1 MTLAEPPAA
10 LAELPQE
17 TRPRGRHWGRH
28 GARRVLGLGLLVV
41 TLAGV
46 CFVSITMGSRSITL
60 MTIWEA
66 FTSYDPAS
74 ASQTVVREM
83 RVPRTLLGLSAG
95 AALGLSG
102 VILQGVTR
110 NPLAEPGIMGIN
122 TGAAAFIV
130 FGIMVL
136 GTQQLS
142 TYIWIG
148 FLGAAVATVMVYTIA
163 SFGREGATPVK
174 LALAGAAVTAAFYSL
189 TNAIVMTNV
198 EALDELRFWQVGS
211 LAGRYL
217 PVFWQTLPFIV
228 IGVVVA
234 LGTGRALNGLAL
246 GEDVAVALGQRVRLT
261 RAVMFVTVAILC
273 GAATAACGPIVFIAL
288 VVPHLA
294 RMLCGPDY
302 RWILAYSLVLTPMV
316 LLIADIIG
324 RVVVS
329 PSELQVGVV
338 LGALGAPAFVALVR
352 HRNLVEL

>member
-1 MTLAEPPAA
+1 MTLTSPPVARPEPPA
-10 LAELPQE
+10 EP
-17 TRPRGRHWGRH
+17 RSRSRGR
-28 GARRVLGLGLLVV
+28 ARLLVGLVLLFGLL
-41 TLAGV
+41 LAV
-46 CFVSITMGSRSITL
+46 CLFSITMGSRSITL
-60 MTIWEA
+60 MTIWDA
-66 FTSYDPAS
+66 FTSYDPSS
-74 ASQTVVREM
+74 ASETVVREM
-83 RVPRTLLGLSAG
+83 RVPRTLLGLSVG

-102 VILQGVTR
+102 AILQGVTR

-142 TYIWIG
+142 TYIWLG
-148 FLGAAVATVMVYTIA
+148 FVGAAVATVMVYTIA

-198 EALDELRFWQVGS
+198 DALNELRFWQVGS
-211 LAGRYL
+211 LAGRYM

-234 LGTGRALNGLAL
+234 LGAGRALNGLAL

-261 RAVMFVTVAILC
+261 RAVMFVTVALLC
-273 GAATAACGPIVFIAL
+273 GAATAACGPIVFVGL

-294 RMLCGPDY
+294 RMLTGPDY
-302 RWILAYSLVLTPMV
+302 RWILTYSLVLTPIA

-338 LGALGAPAFVALVR
+338 LGVLGAPAFVALVR
-352 HRNLVEL
+352 YRNLVEL

>member
-1 MTLAEPPAA
+1 MTLAPPPAA
-10 LAELPQE
+10 PAELPQE
-17 TRPRGRHWGRH
+17 TRLRRHWGRH
-28 GARRVLGLGLLVV
+28 GARRVVGLGLLVV
-41 TLAGV
+41 ALAGV
-46 CFVSITMGSRSITL
+46 CFVSITLGSRSITL
-60 MTIWEA
+60 MTIWDA
-66 FTSYDPAS
+66 FTSYDPTS

-102 VILQGVTR
+102 AILQGVTR

-142 TYIWIG
+142 TYIWFG

-198 EALDELRFWQVGS
+198 EALNELRFWQVGS

-273 GAATAACGPIVFIAL
+273 GAATAACGPIVFIGL

-338 LGALGAPAFVALVR
+338 LGVLGAPAFVALVR
-352 HRNLVEL
+352 YRNLVEL

>member
-1 MTLAEPPAA
+1 MTLAPSPAA
-10 LAELPQE
+10 PAELPRE

-28 GARRVLGLGLLVV
+28 GARRVVGLGLLVV
-41 TLAGV
+41 ALVGV
-46 CFVSITMGSRSITL
+46 CFVSITLGSRSITL
-60 MTIWEA
+60 LTIWDA
-66 FTSYDPAS
+66 FTSYDPTS

-102 VILQGVTR
+102 AILQGVTR

-142 TYIWIG
+142 TYIWFG

-198 EALDELRFWQVGS
+198 EALNELRFWQVGS

-261 RAVMFVTVAILC
+261 RAVMFATVAMLC
-273 GAATAACGPIVFIAL
+273 GAATAACGPIVFIGL

-338 LGALGAPAFVALVR
+338 LGVLGAPAFVALVR
-352 HRNLVEL
+352 YRNLVEL

>member
-1 MTLAEPPAA
+1 
-10 LAELPQE
+10 
-17 TRPRGRHWGRH
+17 
-28 GARRVLGLGLLVV
+28 
-41 TLAGV
+41 
-46 CFVSITMGSRSITL
+46 MGSRSITL
-60 MTIWEA
+60 MTIWDA
-66 FTSYDPAS
+66 FTSFDPNS
-74 ASQTVVREM
+74 ASETVVREM
-83 RVPRTLLGLSAG
+83 RVPRTLLGLSVG

-102 VILQGVTR
+102 AILQGVTR

-142 TYIWIG
+142 TYIWLG
-148 FLGAAVATVMVYTIA
+148 FIGAAVATVMVYTIA

-198 EALDELRFWQVGS
+198 DALNELRFWQVGS
-211 LAGRYL
+211 LAGRYM

-234 LGTGRALNGLAL
+234 LGAGRALNGLAL
-246 GEDVAVALGQRVRLT
+246 GEDVAIALGQRVRLT
-261 RAVMFVTVAILC
+261 RAVMFVTVALLC
-273 GAATAACGPIVFIAL
+273 GAATAACGPIVFIGL

-294 RMLCGPDY
+294 RMLTGPDY
-302 RWILAYSLVLTPMV
+302 RWILTYSLVLTPIV
-316 LLIADIIG
+316 LLISDIIG

-338 LGALGAPAFVALVR
+338 LGVLGAPAFIALVR
-352 HRNLVEL
+352 YRNLVEL

>member
-1 MTLAEPPAA
+1 MTLAPPPAA
-10 LAELPQE
+10 PAELPQE
-17 TRPRGRHWGRH
+17 TRLQGRH
-28 GARRVLGLGLLVV
+28 GARRLVGLGLLIVALV
-41 TLAGV
+41 GV
-46 CFVSITMGSRSITL
+46 CFVSITLGSRSVTL
-60 MTIWEA
+60 MTIWDA
-66 FTSYDPAS
+66 FTGYDPTS
-74 ASQTVVREM
+74 ASETVVREM

-102 VILQGVTR
+102 AILQGVTR

-122 TGAAAFIV
+122 TGASAFIV

-142 TYIWIG
+142 TYIWLG
-148 FLGAAVATVMVYTIA
+148 FLGAAVATVLVYTVA

-198 EALDELRFWQVGS
+198 EALNELRFWQVGS

-217 PVFWQTLPFIV
+217 PVFWQTHPFNAL
-228 IGVVVA
+228 GVVVA

-261 RAVMFVTVAILC
+261 RAVMFVTVALLC
-273 GAATAACGPIVFIAL
+273 GAATAACGPIVFIGL

-302 RWILAYSLVLTPMV
+302 RWILTYSLVLTPMV

-324 RVVVS
+324 RVVVA

-338 LGALGAPAFVALVR
+338 LGVLGAPAFVALVR
-352 HRNLVEL
+352 YRNLVEL

>member
-1 MTLAEPPAA
+1 ML
-10 LAELPQE
+10 LF
-17 TRPRGRHWGRH
+17 
-28 GARRVLGLGLLVV
+28 GLL
-41 TLAGV
+41 LAV
-46 CFVSITMGSRSITL
+46 CLFSITMGSRAITL
-60 MTIWEA
+60 MTIWDA
-66 FTSYDPAS
+66 FTSYDPNS
-74 ASQTVVREM
+74 AAETVVREM
-83 RVPRTLLGLSAG
+83 RVPRTLLGLSVG

-102 VILQGVTR
+102 AILQGVTR

-142 TYIWIG
+142 TYIWLG
-148 FLGAAVATVMVYTIA
+148 FLGAAFATVMVYTIA

-198 EALDELRFWQVGS
+198 DALNELRFWQVGS

-217 PVFWQTLPFIV
+217 PVFWQTLPFIG

-234 LGTGRALNGLAL
+234 LGAGRALNGLAL
-246 GEDVAVALGQRVRLT
+246 GEDVAIALGQRVRLT
-261 RAVMFVTVAILC
+261 RAVMFVTVALLC
-273 GAATAACGPIVFIAL
+273 GAATAACGPIVFIGL

-302 RWILAYSLVLTPMV
+302 RWILAYSLVLTPIV
-316 LLIADIIG
+316 LLITDIIG

-338 LGALGAPAFVALVR
+338 LGVLGAPAFVALVR
-352 HRNLVEL
+352 YRNLVEL

>member
-1 MTLAEPPAA
+1 MTVTSHPSPRSEVPT
-10 LAELPQE
+10 E
-17 TRPRGRHWGRH
+17 TRPRGR
-28 GARRVLGLGLLVV
+28 RRGTLLLGFGVLLVL
-41 TLAGV
+41 LAGV

-60 MTIWEA
+60 LTIWNA
-66 FTSYDPAS
+66 FANYDPNS
-74 ASQTVVREM
+74 ASETVVREM
-83 RVPRTLLGLSAG
+83 RVPRTLLGLTVG

-102 VILQGVTR
+102 AILQGVTR

-122 TGAAAFIV
+122 SGAAAFIV

-142 TYIWIG
+142 TYIWLG
-148 FLGAAVATVMVYTIA
+148 FLGAAVATVAVYAVA

-198 EALDELRFWQVGS
+198 EALNELRFWQVGS

-228 IGVVVA
+228 VGLVVA
-234 LGTGRALNGLAL
+234 LGTGRALNALAL
-246 GEDVAVALGQRVRLT
+246 GEDVARALGQRVRLT
-261 RAVMFVTVAILC
+261 RFTLFVTVALLC
-273 GAATAACGPIVFIAL
+273 GAATAACGPIVFVGL
-288 VVPHLA
+288 VVPHIA
-294 RMLCGPDY
+294 RILCGPDY
-302 RWILAYSLVLTPMV
+302 RWILAYSLLLTPIV
-316 LLIADIIG
+316 LLVCDIIG

-338 LGALGAPAFVALVR
+338 LGVVGAPAFIALVR
-352 HRNLVEL
+352 YRNMVQL